1 MHFLLMESIPFDQ
14 LAKKND
20 LFAKGVWSALREAA
34 PNIQGAFASALCWF
48 STRVG
53 LTMELLNVPLW
64 EHKWAHCIA
73 GERHA
78 VYSVADCR
86 QVFKLCQLCQSSTVA
101 FFFLGSLQSRVAW
114 NAWSKSIR
122 YASFLHPHLAV
133 FHGKGQ
139 ELTQGM
145 CFTKVT
151 VDGLTFRVENHDK
164 CHRLNSCVEAVSP
177 NGECIFGCILLM
189 QCNKCEHFSCKC
201 ENSIFFYIQELN
213 VRPDT
218 ETKLWKRLTK
228 CFSFLWKERTHVLV
242 RRRWLWE
249 VMKWTLL
256 RNVASS
262 LDRY

>member
-101 FFFLGSLQSRVAW
+101 FFFRQPLVKSCMKCLIKKHSLRKFSASSFGRFSWKGPRADSR
-114 NAWSKSIR
+114 
-122 YASFLHPHLAV
+122 
-133 FHGKGQ
+133 
-139 ELTQGM
+139 
-145 CFTKVT
+145 
-151 VDGLTFRVENHDK
+151 
-164 CHRLNSCVEAVSP
+164 
-177 NGECIFGCILLM
+177 
-189 QCNKCEHFSCKC
+189 
-201 ENSIFFYIQELN
+201 
-213 VRPDT
+213 
-218 ETKLWKRLTK
+218 
-228 CFSFLWKERTHVLV
+228 HVLHQGNGRWSNV
-242 RRRWLWE
+242 SRRKPR
-249 VMKWTLL
+249 
-256 RNVASS
+256 
-262 LDRY
+262 